1 MRNKDMEILAQ
12 KTAQHN
18 QMLKQQDAET
28 TEIEQAISDLK
39 AQREQAASHRGSLKQ
54 QISTMKSE
62 ISARQAAQSAHAQDI
77 DAQSRL
83 NLPEL
88 DFWESYLGM
97 RIEGTGK
104 VDRLRFIFV
113 NLDEKDWSKE
123 AWFELDTE
131 RREYCVVD
139 CRPKAEGVQVEECVE
154 GLNSSRDLGVF
165 LRRMR
170 AVFKEAWT

>member
-1 MRNKDMEILAQ
+1 MKEKDVEILAQ

-18 QMLKQQDAET
+18 QTLKQQDAENA
-28 TEIEQAISDLK
+28 EIEQAISDLS
-39 AQREQAASHRGSLKQ
+39 AQKDQAASHRTSLKQ
-54 QISTMKSE
+54 QINTIKSE
-62 ISARQAAQSAHAQDI
+62 ISARQAAQSTHAQEL

-88 DFWESYLGM
+88 DFWESYLGL

-113 NLDEKDWSKE
+113 NLDEKDWNKE

-131 RREYCVVD
+131 RREYSVVD
-139 CRPKAEGVQVEECVE
+139 HRPKVEGGLIEESVE

-165 LRRMR
+165 LRRLR
-170 AVFKEAWT
+170 TIFKEA